1 MSLMKCNKCGEM
13 YSDSYKKCPFCAED
27 EEYYNGKVK
36 KRGHRQLEK
45 KRKAP
50 SVVGPLV
57 LLAVLVLAAVLVWVF
72 AGDTVKGWF
81 GGGKD
86 ADTDPG
92 TQQQEPVTPPDDG
105 NTPVEP
111 ENTEL
116 KLDQVVLELAPGDTR
131 KLTVSGG
138 TGETYQWITSNADV
152 LKVDDGTVTA
162 LSEGTAVVTVTCG
175 DESVACAVTVR
186 EGAATTPPDTS
197 NNGGGTTTNKP
208 DNSSDNNNSS
218 NKPDNSTDN
227 KPSTGT
233 TLTNLKIKTMYG
245 TYLDKNPDGQFDMTV
260 GKNDPACELTLEGV
274 TGTATWKSSNTN
286 VVKVSD
292 SGTVER
298 VSSGEATITITV
310 GSGTVEILVRVN

>member
-57 LLAVLVLAAVLVWVF
+57 LLAVVVLAAVLVWVF

-81 GGGKD
+81 GGKD
-86 ADTDPG
+86 ADTDHG
-92 TQQQEPVTPPDDG
+92 TQQQEPVTPPDNG
-105 NTPVEP
+105 NTPTVP
-111 ENTEL
+111 ENMEL

-208 DNSSDNNNSS
+208 DNSSDNNN

-310 GSGTVEILVRVN
+310 GSGTAEILVRVN

>member
-57 LLAVLVLAAVLVWVF
+57 LLAVVVLAAVLVWVF

-86 ADTDPG
+86 ADTDHG
-92 TQQQEPVTPPDDG
+92 TQQQEPVTPPDNG
-105 NTPVEP
+105 NTPTVP

-208 DNSSDNNNSS
+208 DNSSDNNN

-310 GSGTVEILVRVN
+310 GSGTAEILVRVN